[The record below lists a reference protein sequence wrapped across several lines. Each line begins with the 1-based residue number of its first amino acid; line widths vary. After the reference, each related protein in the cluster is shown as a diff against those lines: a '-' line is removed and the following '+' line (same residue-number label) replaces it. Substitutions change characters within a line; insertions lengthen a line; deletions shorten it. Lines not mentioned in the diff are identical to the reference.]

1 MNALRD
7 SLYTVIRYTERI
19 SIERLAERFNHSET
33 AIELHIKRL
42 ISEGYPLKI
51 KDGWVINKDHGFA
64 RRIIQ
69 SGSLFRNVRGK
80 RVKL

>member
-1 MNALRD
+1 MTPLRQ

-19 SIERLAERFNHSET
+19 SIQRLAERFKCSEST
-33 AIELHIKRL
+33 IELHIKRL
-42 ISEGYPLKI
+42 ISENYPIKL
-51 KDGWVINKDHGFA
+51 KDGWVINEDHGLA
-64 RRIIQ
+64 RMIIK